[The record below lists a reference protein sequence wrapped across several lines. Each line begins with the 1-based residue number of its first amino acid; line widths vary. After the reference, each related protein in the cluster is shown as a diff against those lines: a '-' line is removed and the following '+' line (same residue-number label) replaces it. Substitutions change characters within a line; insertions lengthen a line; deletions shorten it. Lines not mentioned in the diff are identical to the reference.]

1 MGLCNRLRIG
11 GQLHRPVRS
20 HDRLADTDDLD
31 RSRIDRDFG
40 GRRRAVLASV
50 SASGPPGPTFAGT
63 TTSRPMVIAVSA
75 TAMKPIAARGVD
87 DL

>member
-1 MGLCNRLRIG
+1 MTSIVPGLIATSVG
-11 GQLHRPVRS
+11 AAG
-20 HDRLADTDDLD
+20 
-31 RSRIDRDFG
+31 
-40 GRRRAVLASV
+40 AVLASV

-63 TTSRPMVIAVSA
+63 TTIRPMVIAVSA